1 MIYFINLLNISNID
15 KNILIEQ
22 LIKIGYSEQYLND
35 ISFCP
40 YLIIHKDFEDNLTPT
55 YENINEGFLNKIK
68 ENLNIEEVFNIYDFI
83 SAAKSLL
90 IKNNNINNLF

>member
-40 YLIIHKDFEDNLTPT
+40 YLIIHKDFEDNLT
-55 YENINEGFLNKIK
+55 
-68 ENLNIEEVFNIYDFI
+68 V
-83 SAAKSLL
+83 
-90 IKNNNINNLF
+90 